1 MDLHRESTPRGTVG
15 GKEMA
20 SEERMAG
27 FDRFSCEGYQY
38 TRPVCS
44 HFEGVI
50 QSISDWAFGK
60 NAYLAR
66 ETLCMA
72 KGDKT
77 CYVKLVKKE

>member
-1 MDLHRESTPRGTVG
+1 
-15 GKEMA
+15 MA